1 MNEFEW
7 TFGTLNYIEVKRVGG
22 FSSCASFSYDEH
34 LRICVRYTTEALTE
48 REWDCILACVR
59 QAKMVLKKLKR
70 V

>member
-1 MNEFEW
+1 MKEFEW
-7 TFGTLNYIEVKRVGG
+7 TFGSGNYIDVKKVSGISG
-22 FSSCASFSYDEH
+22 CAHFSFDDK
-34 LRICVRYTTEALTE
+34 LRIYVAWTVEPFTE